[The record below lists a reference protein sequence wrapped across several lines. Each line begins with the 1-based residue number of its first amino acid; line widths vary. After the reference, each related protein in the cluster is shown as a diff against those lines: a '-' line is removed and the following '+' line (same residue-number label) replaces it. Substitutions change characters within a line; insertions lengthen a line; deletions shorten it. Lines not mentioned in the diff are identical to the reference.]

1 MLTLTLC
8 AALTP
13 QAQLTHY
20 EPGLAHQVARADSQS
35 GAEATGHRLASRTS
49 SHSSVSS
56 EDMPSPHKTSLP
68 RGADSSEFAGVQ
80 LEAPRRD
87 KKKKI
92 STKVKDSSMEERD
105 EETGTLYEMLCRCF
119 ECVTQ
124 VWCGLM
130 SRYRLYLTWGLYFPF
145 TMVNIGTRLKSGIVR
160 PNVTPASEFYCK
172 LNVLCLGL
180 ERSGFHCNSL
190 C

>member
-56 EDMPSPHKTSLP
+56 EDVPSPHKTSSLP

-87 KKKKI
+87 KKKKKI
-92 STKVKDSSMEERD
+92 STKVKDSSMEECD
-105 EETGTLYEMLCRCF
+105 EETGMLYEMLCRCL

-124 VWCGLM
+124 V
-130 SRYRLYLTWGLYFPF
+130 
-145 TMVNIGTRLKSGIVR
+145 
-160 PNVTPASEFYCK
+160 
-172 LNVLCLGL
+172 
-180 ERSGFHCNSL
+180 
-190 C
+190 